1 VTPGQ
6 AISITRNGTD
16 VTSQFAVSLESL
28 NGFNRGLVLGPTS
41 GSVPGAGVYIVTPIR
56 TGTSALL
63 CNRQTDQ
70 GSDVPVA
77 DFTYR
82 FELID
87 GGSFLPECDFN
98 GDTNLD
104 PDDLADFIACYFGGD
119 YSYAPCDGTDFNG
132 DSTVDPD
139 DLSDY
144 ISAYFL
150 TCWQ

>member
-1 VTPGQ
+1 MRQLIGQ
-6 AISITRNGTD
+6 VVLNNKPD
-16 VTSQFAVSLESL
+16 PPETS
-28 NGFNRGLVLGPTS
+28 
-41 GSVPGAGVYIVTPIR
+41 SVPQLWAGVVTN
-56 TGTSALL
+56 ALL
-63 CNRQTDQ
+63 CNRLTDQ
-70 GSDVPVA
+70 GSDMPVA

-104 PDDLADFIACYFGGD
+104 PDDLSDFIACYFGGD

-132 DSTVDPD
+132 DSAVDPD